1 MTQSDYNSRMV
12 EDSLSLRIETKGL
25 TLKETRQL
33 REMLQCSASV
43 SSVEDVAFSGSLQAS
58 AALYASID
66 EFNLLVQVTKHAVAV
81 GAGLIALDAAH
92 AFVKKSAE
100 LLAEDFAKW
109 WRSKSPGTSS
119 IPVDVTIYGPDDKPV
134 KVVRVMR

>member
-1 MTQSDYNSRMV
+1 MGA
-12 EDSLSLRIETKGL
+12 EPLRFEIRTKGL
-25 TLKETRQL
+25 TLKEQ
-33 REMLQCSASV
+33 REFRAMLESSGEVKTV
-43 SSVEDVAFSGSLQAS
+43 SDAPFTGSI
-58 AALYASID
+58 YASIG
-66 EFNLLVQVTKHAVAV
+66 EFHLIVELAKHAVEAAAAFIV
-81 GAGLIALDAAH
+81 ADAAH
-92 AFVKKSAE
+92 SFVKKCAE